1 MKILFPLLYWVG
13 LILALIGVALRFW
26 MGSLSWGLGLAV
38 IGLLLLLGAR
48 VGQTL
53 QHHLRREVQNPGGRG
68 R

>member
-38 IGLLLLLGAR
+38 IGVLLLLGAR

-53 QHHLRREVQNPGGRG
+53 HHHLRRSVQKSGGRG